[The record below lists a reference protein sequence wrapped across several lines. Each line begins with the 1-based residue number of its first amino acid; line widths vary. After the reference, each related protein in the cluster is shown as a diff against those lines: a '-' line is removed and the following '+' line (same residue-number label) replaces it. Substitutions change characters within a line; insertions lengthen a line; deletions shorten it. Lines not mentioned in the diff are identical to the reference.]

1 VRYLVESCIASR
13 SARTALLI
21 AALFWAP
28 AQAATLDAVSTTL
41 PNGLRL
47 VVVEN
52 HTAPVVVHSVWYAA
66 GAADDPPGKEGL
78 AHLVEHLLLRADAQA
93 ASEGSEPQAVH
104 NGTALMA
111 ATSYDYTYVS
121 HIVSLDRLEGI
132 MGKAAARMAGFAPA
146 PNAVLGERSVIQEE
160 RLLRGGHRTRVVFEM
175 AVAALFGTDH
185 PYGRPQIGTEASI
198 DRLTAADA
206 AEFHRLWHA
215 PNNAVVVV
223 VGDVRAAD
231 VAAIADRTYGRV
243 SARPIPV
250 RRRGAPAA
258 AAAPKTVVE
267 HVAQGPG
274 VSARCWSA
282 PAFSVSPHHAV
293 YAFLVFQEMLLATGA
308 GIYYDPDSAGVAPL
322 CFLTYTPIPKLDEFQ
337 ERLLGPMLQHGMT
350 EQAVLAAQDRMVM
363 SAALDKDDM
372 IAVAQFIGAGL
383 STGRDMTELGDW
395 EERIRSVTAAD
406 VTEAVRNLVGQPWH
420 VDAGLWPKGGS

>member
-1 VRYLVESCIASR
+1 M
-13 SARTALLI
+13 
-21 AALFWAP
+21 FWAP
-28 AQAATLDAVSTTL
+28 AQAATLHAVSTTL

-47 VVVEN
+47 VVIEN

-78 AHLVEHLLLRADAQA
+78 AHLVEHLLLRADAEA
-93 ASEGSEPQAVH
+93 GSGGFDLQAVH
-104 NGTALMA
+104 NGTAVTA

-146 PNAVLGERSVIQEE
+146 PDAVLGERSVIQEE

-206 AEFHRLWHA
+206 SEFHRLWHA

-223 VGDVRAAD
+223 VGDVSAAD
-231 VAAIADRTYGRV
+231 VAAIASQTYGRL

-250 RRRGAPAA
+250 RRRDAPAA
-258 AAAPKTVVE
+258 APAPKTVVE
-267 HVAQGPG
+267 HVTQGPG

-282 PAFSVSPHHAV
+282 PAFSESPNRAV
-293 YAFLVFQEMLLATGA
+293 YATLVLEEMLLATGA
-308 GIYYDPDSAGVAPL
+308 GVYYDPDSAGVAPL
-322 CFLTYTPIPKLDEFQ
+322 CFLTYAPIQKLDELQ
-337 ERLLGPMLQHGMT
+337 ERLLGPMLQPSTT
-350 EQAVLAAQDRMVM
+350 EQAVQAAQDRLLIR
-363 SAALDKDDM
+363 AALDKDDM
-372 IAVAQFIGAGL
+372 IAVAKFVGAGL
-383 STGRDMTELGDW
+383 STGRDITELGDW

-406 VTEAVRNLVGQPWH
+406 VAEAARNLVGQPWH